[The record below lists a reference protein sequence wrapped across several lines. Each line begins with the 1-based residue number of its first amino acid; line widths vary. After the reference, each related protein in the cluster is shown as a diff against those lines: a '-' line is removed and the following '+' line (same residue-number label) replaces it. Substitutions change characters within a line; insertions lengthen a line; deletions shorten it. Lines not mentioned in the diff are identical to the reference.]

1 MKRINRCLLF
11 VIFLAVSV
19 LHADTDDSRHP
30 FLSDSEVIDICFGY
44 RKKRHRKDLYD
55 SFG

>member
-1 MKRINRCLLF
+1 MKRTNRCLLF

-30 FLSDSEVIDICFGY
+30 FLSDSEVIHLLWISQ
-44 RKKRHRKDLYD
+44 KEISKRSL
-55 SFG
+55 